1 MSKSKKIKIV
11 EKTGNTRNTVIDSS
25 LLNQDVKS
33 PSWRFNRWDKE
44 FPIKHEREEAVGELL
59 DHLSAYEKMTWG
71 KIKLATGGKRIGTN
85 SHYLKI
91 SDLSKAAQNRA
102 REIKLYED
110 EVFSLRINGKHRL
123 IGILEDGV
131 FYVIWNDKE
140 HDICASS
147 KRNT

>member
-11 EKTGNTRNTVIDSS
+11 EKTGNTRKTVIDSS

-33 PSWRFNRWDKE
+33 PSWRFNRRDKE
-44 FPIKHEREEAVGELL
+44 FP
-59 DHLSAYEKMTWG
+59 
-71 KIKLATGGKRIGTN
+71 
-85 SHYLKI
+85 
-91 SDLSKAAQNRA
+91 
-102 REIKLYED
+102 IKLYED

-140 HDICASS
+140 HDICTSS

>member
-11 EKTGNTRNTVIDSS
+11 EKTGNTRKTVIDSS

-44 FPIKHEREEAVGELL
+44 FTIKHEREEAVGELL

-85 SHYLKI
+85 SRYLKI

-123 IGILEDGV
+123 IGI
-131 FYVIWNDKE
+131 
-140 HDICASS
+140 
-147 KRNT
+147 

>member
-11 EKTGNTRNTVIDSS
+11 EKTGNTRKTVIDSS

-33 PSWRFNRWDKE
+33 PSWRFNRRDKE
-44 FPIKHEREEAVGELL
+44 FP
-59 DHLSAYEKMTWG
+59 
-71 KIKLATGGKRIGTN
+71 
-85 SHYLKI
+85 
-91 SDLSKAAQNRA
+91 
-102 REIKLYED
+102 IKLYED

>member
-1 MSKSKKIKIV
+1 
-11 EKTGNTRNTVIDSS
+11 
-25 LLNQDVKS
+25 
-33 PSWRFNRWDKE
+33 
-44 FPIKHEREEAVGELL
+44 
-59 DHLSAYEKMTWG
+59 MTWG
-71 KIKLATGGKRIGTN
+71 KIKLATGVKRIGTN